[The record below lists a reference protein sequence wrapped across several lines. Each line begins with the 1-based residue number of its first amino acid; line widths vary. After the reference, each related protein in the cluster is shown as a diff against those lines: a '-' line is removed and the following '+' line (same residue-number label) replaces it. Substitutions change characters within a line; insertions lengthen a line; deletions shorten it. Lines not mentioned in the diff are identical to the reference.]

1 MSLNEKFEEYI
12 DIVNSGLS
20 NIQQQVLEKM
30 MQEESAFSQ
39 GRVRKLIKRIKK
51 ETGVVIDETEIWNEV
66 RDG

>member
-1 MSLNEKFEEYI
+1 MSLKEKFEEYV

-20 NIQQQVLEKM
+20 NIQGQVLNKM

-51 ETGVVIDETEIWNEV
+51 ETGVVLDETELWNEV
-66 RDG
+66 RDL